1 MYADAA
7 KIRSH
12 TIKLRMNEE
21 EYRLVTALTEYT
33 GEQKAVLLRKI
44 ILEQAIALIEADDT
58 PQKVAM

>member
-21 EYRLVTALTEYT
+21 EYRLVTALAEYT
-33 GEQKAVLLRKI
+33 GEQKAVLLREI
-44 ILEQAIALIEADDT
+44 ILEQAVALIQTDDSSN
-58 PQKVAM
+58 KIAV